1 MKTIIP
7 SLKGT
12 RDFYPEEMAARTWL
26 YQKLRRVSE
35 RFGYQ
40 EYEGPMLELVELY
53 AAKSGEELVNEQSFV
68 FPDRGGE
75 LIALR
80 PELTLT
86 LSRMVAQRQ
95 RQLVYPL
102 RWWSFGPFWRY
113 ERPQK
118 GRSREFF
125 QWNVDL
131 IGVDTPAADAE
142 LIAIIATF
150 FNEVGLS
157 PCLVGIGINDRQ
169 LITTELEALSIPDG
183 LRPAVFRL
191 IDRREKLPPPDW
203 AAYAR
208 DLGLNDTQFTRLQEL
223 LADGELWKKSNSLRS
238 LFAALEAYGVSNY
251 ARYDPSI
258 IRGLDYYTST
268 VFEAK
273 ELTGDIRRSILGGGR
288 YDNLLEAVGGEPLPG
303 TGFAMGDVVITLIL
317 KQYGCLPPD
326 LGKTTAQVLV
336 TTFDEASSAAS
347 ITLAMELR
355 QAGLDVLGYPR
366 ATPLS
371 KQIKFADRVGVNY
384 ILILGPDEIKNGV
397 VTLKDLRSG
406 EQRSLPRSEAVAE
419 LRKLLAHHKPS

>member
-1 MKTIIP
+1 MKTIVP

-26 YQKLRRVSE
+26 YQKLRQVSK

-142 LIAIIATF
+142 LVAIIATF
-150 FNEVGLS
+150 FKEVGLS
-157 PCLVGIGINDRQ
+157 PSLVGIGINDRQ
-169 LITTELEALSIPDG
+169 LITAELEALSIPDE
-183 LRPAVFRL
+183 LRPAVFHL

-208 DLGLNDTQFTRLQEL
+208 DLGLSDTQFTRLQEL
-223 LADGELWKKSNSLRS
+223 LADGELWKKSDSLRS
-238 LFAALEAYGVSNY
+238 LFAALEAYGVSDY

-336 TTFDEASSAAS
+336 TTFDEASSAAN
-347 ITLAMELR
+347 IALAMELR

-406 EQRSLPRSEAVAE
+406 EQRSLPRSEAIAE
-419 LRKLLAHHKPS
+419 LRKLLARHKSS

>member
-1 MKTIIP
+1 MKKIIP
-7 SLKGT
+7 SLKGV
-12 RDFYPEEMAARTWL
+12 RDFYPEDMAVRTWL
-26 YQKLRRVSE
+26 YHKLRNVAE

-75 LIALR
+75 MIALR

-118 GRSREFF
+118 GRTREFF

-131 IGVDTPAADAE
+131 IGVGTPTADAE
-142 LIAIIATF
+142 LLAIIATF
-150 FNEVGLS
+150 FKEVGL
-157 PCLVGIGINDRQ
+157 PPTLVGVGVNDRQ
-169 LITTELEALSIPDG
+169 LVNAELNHLAIPDE
-183 LRPAVFRL
+183 LRSNVFRL
-191 IDRREKLPPPDW
+191 IDRREKLTPPEW
-203 AAYAR
+203 AAYAAE
-208 DLGLNDTQFTRLQEL
+208 LGLNPAQFEGLQAML
-223 LADGELWKKSNSLRS
+223 SNADLWKKSAGLRR
-238 LFAALEAYGVSNY
+238 LFEAIAAYGVKEY
-251 ARYDPSI
+251 IRYDPTI

-288 YDNLLEAVGGEPLPG
+288 YDNLLEAVGGEPLAG

-317 KQYGCLPPD
+317 KQRGCLPED
-326 LGKTTAQVLV
+326 LGENPAQILV
-336 TTFDEASSAAS
+336 TTFDADHYPES
-347 ITLAMELR
+347 IALSMELR
-355 QAGLDVLGYPR
+355 QAGLPVLGYPE
-366 ATPLS
+366 AIPLS
-371 KQIKFADRVGVNY
+371 KQIKFADRVGVPFV
-384 ILILGPDEIKNGV
+384 LILGPDEIKNAQCA
-397 VTLKDLRSG
+397 LKDLRSG
-406 EQRSLPRSEAVAE
+406 GQRNLPRTTIVQE
-419 LRKLLAHHKPS
+419 LRNLLARRESS